1 MKKPDGHSLDKSK
14 LDTSGK
20 ILLLVYAAIIVMAIV
35 SLFSNIKTSKRVKH
49 SEPEDDYKDY
59 LVPFGN

>member
-1 MKKPDGHSLDKSK
+1 MSKLEKEGK

-20 ILLLVYAAIIVMAIV
+20 ILLLVYAVIIVMAIV
-35 SLFSNIKTSKRVKH
+35 ALLSNIETSKRVKH
-49 SEPEDDYKDY
+49 SEPDDDYKDF

>member
-1 MKKPDGHSLDKSK
+1 MSKPAEEGK

-20 ILLLVYAAIIVMAIV
+20 ILLLVYAVIIVMAIV
-35 SLFSNIKTSKRVKH
+35 ALFSNIETSKRVKH
-49 SEPEDDYKDY
+49 SEPDDDYKDF